1 MPHNDDDVN
10 LPSQLDKKDTVRIE
24 GRFECS
30 VHCTERSW
38 RAAYWKIFAT
48 CAGLCRIP

>member
-24 GRFECS
+24 GSVECS

-38 RAAYWKIFAT
+38 RAACWKIFAI